1 MVLSDNAHTPCPIQ
15 GALGFGA
22 ILRTLLYLINTKLEL

>member
-1 MVLSDNAHTPCPIQ
+1 LCSGYSVGRDFV

-22 ILRTLLYLINTKLEL
+22 ILPKE